1 MRKCSVSKAATSKIE
16 STTNI
21 MPMPI
26 QICWPKK
33 RAMQYLVLFV
43 ASVIAL
49 IAAAP
54 VQESKTVIDKVIA
67 AYGGRERLAKIKTIA
82 AEGRITAIMRGDEG
96 TYRRTLR
103 RDGNLFVDIIYSRS
117 SERRILHKDKGYRGT
132 GGKME
137 EVSGPRFQAMVY
149 QYNELNLPYGL
160 LDDTFTVTELR
171 KDIVNG
177 EAVHVI
183 RLVDRA
189 GNQMEV
195 FVHAANYRIVKCEG
209 FFVMG
214 TESTS
219 LSAEFGDFKTVDG
232 VLLPFKIVNY
242 AGGRKISVTTINL
255 YQINPAIDD
264 SLFTP

>member
-1 MRKCSVSKAATSKIE
+1 
-16 STTNI
+16 
-21 MPMPI
+21 
-26 QICWPKK
+26 
-33 RAMQYLVLFV
+33 
-43 ASVIAL
+43 
-49 IAAAP
+49 
-54 VQESKTVIDKVIA
+54 VIA
-67 AYGGRERLAKIKTIA
+67 AYGGREQLAKVQSIA
-82 AEGRITAIMRGDEG
+82 AEGRITALMRGDEG

-103 RDGNLFVDIIYSRS
+103 RDGNLFVEIVYSRS

-137 EVSGPRFQAMVY
+137 EVFGPRFQAMVY

-160 LDDTFTVTELR
+160 LDDTFTVTGLR
-171 KDIVNG
+171 RDTVNN
-177 EAVHVI
+177 EAVHVL
-183 RLVDRA
+183 RLADHT

-195 FVHAANYRIVKCEG
+195 FVHAKNYRIVKCEG

-219 LSAEFGDFKTVDG
+219 LSAEFANFKTVDG

-242 AGGRKISVTTINL
+242 AGGGKISITAIGS

-264 SLFTP
+264 SLFKP